1 MKCKYLITYGDLLL
15 LPIAW
20 LLPSYLPIDI
30 IGDYRMADV
39 LSVTFDGVQRQ
50 WNGNY
55 VIVVEDKKTGFVVAA
70 LNAVVDRKFNHQMES
85 TVTVMD
91 MLIVGR
97 HQTSAMIN
105 L

>member
-1 MKCKYLITYGDLLL
+1 MNDSLYRDLPL

-30 IGDYRMADV
+30 LGDYRMADV
-39 LSVTFDGVQRQ
+39 LSVTFDAVKRQ

-55 VIVVEDKKTGFVVAA
+55 VIVVEDKKTESVVAA
-70 LNAVVDRKFNHQMES
+70 LNAAVDKRFNHQMEA

-91 MLIVGR
+91 ILIVNR
-97 HQTSAMIN
+97 HQSSAMIN